1 MHEHERDSV
10 RGMSQR
16 ARHRVPARRAGGPG
30 RPGAAPARMAC
41 AALLSCAL
49 AACGGGGNRGTF
61 EDLGL
66 LATEG
71 FLATE
76 DSPATE
82 AVLTVTTGANGS
94 VRALVYGYP
103 VTVAAGASRDFIVT
117 HQPEATLTAVAADG
131 YRFAGW
137 TLSAGLA
144 CGGPQARICE
154 LATGFIYAGASV
166 SVAFRSLGLPPPDPA
181 AWRGPGSVSV
191 SASRNGAVQ
200 TAAPFAPDAF
210 ERWEGAPCDGSEELT
225 CDVSSV
231 TVSENL
237 PIAVFR
243 PFVGGGAKS
252 LTFGLGYHGDS
263 PDHFRVS
270 FQDAIGAGFT
280 PVPGLESLTPGP
292 EPARLSVSVHLL
304 PWGLGTY
311 LTEVCD
317 SNGCK
322 EADGGRRTLEQPDSV
337 AATGYFKAP
346 NAETGDVFG
355 FAIALSADGSTLAV
369 GAHGD
374 DSSATGVFAPTDAGY
389 QAALDSRGTWGSGA
403 VTVYRR
409 SGAEWNLEAFVK
421 APKTGVGDA
430 FGLALALS
438 ADGSALAVGASG
450 DDSSA
455 TGALA
460 PGDEGYQAALDDD
473 STYENTYSGQ
483 IGIDAGAVTV
493 YRRSGSAW
501 SIEAFVKAPKAGHHD
516 AFGATLALDSSGT
529 TLAVG
534 ARRENSSATGVFAPA
549 DDGYQAALDS
559 GGRLSRQGTCDRR
572 RTRPNSCSSGA
583 VYIYR
588 RSSSAWNVEAFIKA
602 PNAGAGDEFGHALAL
617 SSTGSVL
624 AVGAVWE
631 DSSATGVFAP
641 ADDGYRT
648 ALDSSGTRS
657 GAAYIYRH
665 SGSKWSVEAFIK
677 APKADAGDEFGTT
690 LALSADG
697 SALAVGAP
705 DDGSSATGVFAPA
718 DDGYRTA
725 PGSSGLRG
733 SGAVTVYRRSGSAWS
748 IEAFIKAPNADAFD
762 HFGNSL
768 ALSANGSRLAVGA
781 LSEDSS
787 AVGVFVSTDTGYQ
800 AALDD
805 DSTYESTYPDLGQQ
819 GINAGAVYIYRRSG
833 SAWSVEAFVKAP
845 KTGVGGSVSDFFSD
859 SLALSADGSAL
870 AVGAFF
876 DDGPALPQPVGGGSA
891 SSGNAVADSGAVYL
905 Y

>member
-10 RGMSQR
+10 RGMMS
-16 ARHRVPARRAGGPG
+16 GPD

-49 AACGGGGNRGTF
+49 AACGGSGGRLLIGSI
-61 EDLGL
+61 EDVEAMDV
-66 LATEG
+66 LAAE
-71 FLATE
+71 
-76 DSPATE
+76 S
-82 AVLTVTTGANGS
+82 LTVTAGANGS

-103 VTVAAGASRDFIVT
+103 VTVAASSSQGFIVIY
-117 HQPEATLTAVAADG
+117 QPATLTAVAADG

-144 CGGPQARICE
+144 CGGPPAHICE
-154 LATGFIYAGASV
+154 LAAGSIYAGASV
-166 SVAFRSLGLPPPDPA
+166 SVAFRPLGPPPDPA

-191 SASRNGAVQ
+191 SVSRNGAVQ
-200 TAAPFAPDAF
+200 TAAPFAPGAF
-210 ERWEGAPCDGSEELT
+210 ERWEGAPCYGSEELT

-231 TVSENL
+231 TADEDL

-252 LTFGLGYHGDS
+252 LTFGLGYHGDA

-270 FQDAIGAGFT
+270 FQDAMGTGFT
-280 PVPGLESLTPGP
+280 PVPGLESLTPGL

-304 PWGLGTY
+304 PWGLGAY
-311 LTEVCD
+311 LTETCD
-317 SNGCK
+317 SNSCK

-346 NAETGDVFG
+346 NAEVEGIFG
-355 FAIALSADGSTLAV
+355 YAIALSADGSALAV
-369 GAHGD
+369 GAPGD
-374 DSSATGVFAPTDAGY
+374 HSSATGVFAPTDASY
-389 QAALDSRGTWGSGA
+389 QAALDSRGAGGSGA

-421 APKTGVGDA
+421 APKAGVGDE
-430 FGLALALS
+430 FGHALALS
-438 ADGSALAVGASG
+438 ADGSALAVGARG

-455 TGALA
+455 AGVFT
-460 PGDEGYQAALDDD
+460 PGDEGYQAALDSDGI
-473 STYENTYSGQ
+473 SGS
-483 IGIDAGAVTV
+483 GAVTV

-501 SIEAFVKAPKAGHHD
+501 SIEAFVKAPKAGTD
-516 AFGATLALDSSGT
+516 DEFGGALALDSSGT

-534 ARRENSSATGVFAPA
+534 ARHENSSATGVFAPA

-559 GGRLSRQGTCDRR
+559 DGRLNRHGTCDRQ

-583 VYIYR
+583 AYIYR

-657 GAAYIYRH
+657 GGAYIYRR

-677 APKADAGDEFGTT
+677 APKADAGDEFGAA

-705 DDGSSATGVFAPA
+705 DDDSSATGVFVPA

-748 IEAFIKAPNADAFD
+748 IEAFIKAPNADAGD
-762 HFGNSL
+762 QFGNSL
-768 ALSANGSRLAVGA
+768 ALSADGSRLAVGA
-781 LSEDSS
+781 LWEDSS

-805 DSTYESTYPDLGQQ
+805 DSTYESTHFGQQ
-819 GINAGAVYIYRRSG
+819 GIRAGAVYIYRRSG

-845 KTGVGGSVSDFFSD
+845 KTGVGDSASDFFSD

-876 DDGPALPQPVGGGSA
+876 EDGPALPQPVGGGSA
-891 SSGNAVADSGAVYL
+891 SSGNAMADSGAVYL